1 MFGALTTFNFD
12 RRDNNLKGEVQE
24 GYTYRERKSELEAR
38 YSKTATAISK
48 FQILIITEKL

>member
-1 MFGALTTFNFD
+1 MYGALTTFNFD

-38 YSKTATAISK
+38 CSKTATALSK